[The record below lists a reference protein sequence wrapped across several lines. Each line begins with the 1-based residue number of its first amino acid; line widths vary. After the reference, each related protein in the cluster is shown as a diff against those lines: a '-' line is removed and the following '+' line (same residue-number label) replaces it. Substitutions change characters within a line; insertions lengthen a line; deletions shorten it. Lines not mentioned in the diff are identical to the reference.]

1 MDRFLRSIVLYFL
14 RETIIYN
21 AIVTLRRFA
30 TRVVFDLNAGVLPQM
45 LPRVYGG
52 GDINR

>member
-1 MDRFLRSIVLYFL
+1 M
-14 RETIIYN
+14 IYIDSVDHSN
-21 AIVTLRRFA
+21 ISA

-45 LPRVYGG
+45 SPRVYGG

>member
-1 MDRFLRSIVLYFL
+1 MEQKFAETEISNLVIHYF
-14 RETIIYN
+14 
-21 AIVTLRRFA
+21 RRFA

-45 LPRVYGG
+45 STRVYGG